1 MKENRKALLF
11 VFYMLFFLSGIA
23 GLVYQTLWLR
33 MFTLVLGNSLHS
45 ASIVFSSFM
54 GGLALG
60 AWLFGKYIR
69 HKKDI
74 LAVYIILEFGIALT
88 ALSAGKTIPHLISL
102 VPFFQRWLSSSPVPV
117 DFFRAAISFLVLLA
131 PTALIGGTL
140 PVLTHFLTRRLELAG
155 KRIGSL
161 YGWNTVGAVAGCVIT
176 SFWLL
181 RLAGMTASL
190 YVACSINLFV
200 GVAALFLRHYLLK
213 SPKPEFEPPRQQLR
227 EKAGTQLAPA
237 LKRLLLASAGITGAA
252 ALACEVVWGRFLSYI
267 LHNDIYA
274 FYLMLSTIL
283 LGIGAGSLIYSRW
296 LDRVKNR
303 LRLLAWLEISLALAV
318 GFCFLLCGR
327 QYPGAYPR
335 TESSRSHFL

>member
-1 MKENRKALLF
+1 MHNMKEDRKALLF
-11 VFYMLFFLSGIA
+11 VFYLLFFLSGIA

-45 ASIVFSSFM
+45 ASIVFASFM

-60 AWLFGKYIR
+60 AWLFGKYIKG
-69 HKKDI
+69 KKDV
-74 LAVYIILEFGIALT
+74 LAVYVILEFGIALT
-88 ALSAGKTIPHLISL
+88 ALSAGKAIPHLISL
-102 VPFFQRWLSSSPVPV
+102 VPFFQRWLSSSPILV

-190 YVACSINLFV
+190 YVACSINLFA
-200 GVAALFLRHYLLK
+200 VADLLTTK
-213 SPKPEFEPPRQQLR
+213 DIPLPSVFRIPPAVLKLAASMIEASRLSPVNPSVRIWYR
-227 EKAGTQLAPA
+227 TAAG
-237 LKRLLLASAGITGAA
+237 LASA
-252 ALACEVVWGRFLSYI
+252 
-267 LHNDIYA
+267 
-274 FYLMLSTIL
+274 
-283 LGIGAGSLIYSRW
+283 
-296 LDRVKNR
+296 
-303 LRLLAWLEISLALAV
+303 
-318 GFCFLLCGR
+318 
-327 QYPGAYPR
+327 
-335 TESSRSHFL
+335 